1 MAGKKSARQ
10 TMDEWLAKQQAMVA
24 DPQFQDDVMTNG
36 KALAGMA
43 KENIGRSADMAMNAG
58 NKLGTAMEDL
68 QVEGPT
74 DFYARAPGMVTM
86 MDQALAADPKAQGIN
101 QAMLNGISG
110 AGTALRQGIYD
121 LRTGG
126 QPAAPYPDANSMV
139 DSMNGTIGAN
149 TELPNMMRGHGEQFR
164 TNLNNANAKEQQMQ
178 TAQRNQAAA
187 MQEQQE
193 MQAIA
198 IKLQEAGIPVT
209 TETVQKVMEQ
219 KKMMGG
225 FLQEKAGQGMD
236 MMRGL
241 LQ

>member
-10 TMDEWLAKQQAMVA
+10 TMEEWLAKQQAMVA

-58 NKLGTAMEDL
+58 NELGNAMEFGSGAPSL
-68 QVEGPT
+68 G
-74 DFYARAPGMVTM
+74 AIPGMEGYAGAVK
-86 MDQALAADPKAQGIN
+86 AAG
-101 QAMLNGISG
+101 G
-110 AGTALRQGIYD
+110 ALRQGIYD

-164 TNLNNANAKEQQMQ
+164 TDLNNANAKEQQMQ